1 MTEGADSPERRRLAQ
16 LAADLILENGLIDL
30 SLSGIAR
37 AVGSNNRMLLYY
49 FGSKERL
56 LEAASEIAI
65 ERFPHLAAVFE
76 RLAADDAPLRERLLR
91 AWQDI
96 GAPENR
102 PYLVMFFHRFAV
114 ALGDPERW
122 NEFLTHLGTGW
133 VTRVRAVFVAEGWAA
148 DAAELAATRVVAQW
162 RGLQFALLCGMGPA
176 RLTAAYE
183 RSIDE
188 LLEKTS

>member
-1 MTEGADSPERRRLAQ
+1 MTDGADSPERRRLAQ
-16 LAADLILENGLIDL
+16 LVADLILENGLIDL

-56 LEAASEIAI
+56 LEAASDTAV

-76 RLAADDAPLRERLLR
+76 RLAASDAGLRDRLLR

-122 NEFLTHLGTGW
+122 DEFLAHLGSGW
-133 VTRVRAVFVAEGWAA
+133 VTRVRDVFAAEGWAA
-148 DAAELAATRVVAQW
+148 DAAELAATRVVAEW
-162 RGLQFALLCGMGPA
+162 RGLQFALLCGMEPD

-183 RSIDE
+183 RSIEE
-188 LLEKTS
+188 LLEKAS